1 MVCHETYRTED
12 KEWIEPEKVNF
23 KNGSY
28 WLEENGLRVEL
39 IKGRSEKMSKS
50 KKNVVDPNVIISKY
64 GADTA
69 RLFMISDSPPE
80 RDLEWSI
87 EGIKSTFKYLN
98 KIFSFLS
105 GKLIFTEELK
115 NLNNLKNE
123 DKEIYDFTNRTISK
137 FTEDIKNYRFNT
149 AVAKLRQFS
158 NLLLK
163 SNLER
168 NVFNFSWSIYL
179 RLMYIIVP
187 HFSQEL
193 ASLSGLNSS
202 LEELKWPVSN
212 HKSFVKI
219 ENVTIVIQINGKK
232 RAVKKFEKD
241 ITKEKLIDTIKRD
254 PEIHGITL
262 NNIKKVIFIPNKIIN
277 FVK

>member
-1 MVCHETYRTED
+1 
-12 KEWIEPEKVNF
+12 
-23 KNGSY
+23 
-28 WLEENGLRVEL
+28 
-39 IKGRSEKMSKS
+39 
-50 KKNVVDPNVIISKY
+50 
-64 GADTA
+64 
-69 RLFMISDSPPE
+69 
-80 RDLEWSI
+80 
-87 EGIKSTFKYLN
+87 
-98 KIFSFLS
+98 
-105 GKLIFTEELK
+105 
-115 NLNNLKNE
+115 
-123 DKEIYDFTNRTISK
+123 
-137 FTEDIKNYRFNT
+137 
-149 AVAKLRQFS
+149 
-158 NLLLK
+158 
-163 SNLER
+163 
-168 NVFNFSWSIYL
+168 
-179 RLMYIIVP
+179 MYIIVP